1 MTNYYIEKDNKILL
15 FDEDKQKLQN
25 TIAFMPQYKG
35 LKILETERPIVNFE
49 FADTPEYIEKQLNE
63 AKNQKLLENTQ
74 KRDERLNAGVYY
86 KNILFDS
93 DVDQK
98 TNLQFIAATLGDD
111 ETIVWNGKNNEPL
124 ECTKGDIL
132 ALGAEIAKLTMAIWG
147 QGGLNLTYINAINSA
162 QTIEEL
168 EAVNIEYPM
177 ETNKGYEENSAVEDV
192 LTDENTTKESES
204 ENE

>member
-1 MTNYYIEKDNKILL
+1 MFYIQQDEKIVL
-15 FDEDKQKLQN
+15 FDKDKQKLQN

-124 ECTKGDIL
+124 ECTNADIL
-132 ALGAEIAKLTMAIWG
+132 ALGAEIAKLTMSIWG
-147 QGGLNLTYINAINSA
+147 QGGLSLTYINAINSA

-177 ETNKGYEENSAVEDV
+177 ETNKGYEENSAVEDEV
-192 LTDENTTKESES
+192 TDENTTKESEA

>member
-1 MTNYYIEKDNKILL
+1 M
-15 FDEDKQKLQN
+15 
-25 TIAFMPQYKG
+25 
-35 LKILETERPIVNFE
+35 
-49 FADTPEYIEKQLNE
+49 
-63 AKNQKLLENTQ
+63 NQ
-74 KRDERLNAGVYY
+74 A
-86 KNILFDS
+86 ILFDS

-111 ETIVWNGKNNEPL
+111 ETSVWNGKNNEPL
-124 ECTKGDIL
+124 ECTKADIL

-177 ETNKGYEENSAVEDV
+177 ETNKGYEESSAVEDV
-192 LTDENTTKESES
+192 LTDENTTKESEA

>member
-1 MTNYYIEKDNKILL
+1 MFYIEKEEKIIL
-15 FDEDKQKLQN
+15 FDEDKQKLQD

-49 FADTPEYIEKQLNE
+49 FADTTEYIEKQLND
-63 AKNQKLLENTQ
+63 AKKQKLLENAQ

-124 ECTKGDIL
+124 ECTKADIL

-147 QGGLNLTYINAINSA
+147 QGGLNLSYINAINSA

-177 ETNKGYEENSAVEDV
+177 EINE
-192 LTDENTTKESES
+192 ESEA

>member
-1 MTNYYIEKDNKILL
+1 MLKYAKVINEETGLCEVGTGTNSQFYTSIGMKKKDVQQSDIDGQWYLTEKCPMKS
-15 FDEDKQKLQN
+15 EAEKL
-25 TIAFMPQYKG
+25 
-35 LKILETERPIVNFE
+35 E
-49 FADTPEYIEKQLNE
+49 E
-63 AKNQKLLENTQ
+63 AKNQKLLENIQ

-98 TNLQFIAATLGDD
+98 TNLQFIAANLNDE

-124 ECTKGDIL
+124 ECTKADII
-132 ALGAEIAKLTMAIWG
+132 ALGAEIAKLTMAVWG

-162 QTIEEL
+162 QTMAEL

-177 ETNKGYEENSAVEDV
+177 EINLESGEENE
-192 LTDENTTKESES
+192 
-204 ENE
+204 